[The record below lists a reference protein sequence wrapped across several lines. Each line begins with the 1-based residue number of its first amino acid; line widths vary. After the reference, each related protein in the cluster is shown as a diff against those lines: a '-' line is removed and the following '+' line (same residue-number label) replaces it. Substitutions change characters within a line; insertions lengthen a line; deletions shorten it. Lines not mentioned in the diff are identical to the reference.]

1 MFCNSV
7 VVAFQCVVLAM
18 SCKCVVAFL
27 DPQLVELWMLQR
39 SVRCVVW
46 AAPLSALLSNWSIGQ
61 QCPAINPGSVPHSPP
76 TPSLPLCANA
86 FIEMQEKQFHLCIAL
101 LYGDEGGKGLDVV
114 CCEFCLSF
122 LLLNLT
128 LTLRRDPWKEVL
140 NPLLAL
146 SLMST

>member
-1 MFCNSV
+1 MPCYKPWLSP
-7 VVAFQCVVLAM
+7 AFTTY
-18 SCKCVVAFL
+18 SSK
-27 DPQLVELWMLQR
+27 
-39 SVRCVVW
+39 S
-46 AAPLSALLSNWSIGQ
+46 
-61 QCPAINPGSVPHSPP
+61 
-76 TPSLPLCANA
+76 PSLPLCANA
-86 FIEMQEKQFHLCIAL
+86 FIEMQEKHFHLCIAL

-128 LTLRRDPWKEVL
+128 LTLRRAPWKEVL